1 VAVATVDI
9 QINSQ
14 GAVRSLNQVDV
25 ASRNTQS
32 ALQKLDGV
40 VGSLAASFAAGF
52 AINRVINDVKEL
64 DTNIRRLGTV
74 GVNVAKIN
82 PALSALSDR
91 LGGVA
96 NKAELA
102 AASYQAASAG
112 FSDTAGNIRILEA
125 ATKAATGGLA
135 DNQGVTEVLVK
146 TLNAYGMSGTQ
157 AYQVTDSISKAVELG
172 NQEWSDYV
180 SQLGRVAS
188 MAALSGVSL
197 DEMNAFIAS
206 ATKNGA
212 TAEVAFTGL
221 SAVLTQLLQPTKES
235 QTAAAKLGIQWN
247 LMGLQTK
254 GLGGL
259 MKELAVAIDKDKEA
273 AARMVGP
280 TEAMRGAF
288 AAASKDGKDF
298 RDILGQIGN
307 ASGKTDADFQTMKG
321 SLDNTFKALDT
332 SFKNLSEALGKAFG
346 PTLVITIQDITKGVN
361 GFADAMDAVPQ
372 PVMNA
377 TGELIKLIAQMI
389 LVQKAIQGVIG
400 LHVAFVA
407 ATTAITGSVAASGTA
422 ATGSATAFALY
433 TTNVRTLQAASI
445 ATAGSV
451 SGLSAALL
459 GLAGIG
465 IVTVGINY
473 VITQTGA
480 VLASADAAQKS
491 LAARSQQSL
500 AGQLKGKTVEE
511 RQKMLKITQKNLA
524 NDRKLASTL
533 ALQVRAQDARAESAA
548 EMAAPA
554 DRAKLIE
561 VQARV
566 KTNQAR
572 IKAITSIPLEK
583 PKKPELPPTPALLGE
598 TGGGKTGSGA
608 ANKAANDAARLA
620 EQTKTQLDA
629 AYKLNALA
637 AADLD
642 IQMSMTKEET
652 LQGQFDKAA
661 LERKFKYAD
670 LQKNFKS
677 EQERQ
682 LIASAQ
688 ESEILI
694 ANNKYAKDKKDLLEQ
709 QTKELYSQLD
719 ISGVLDKTLQKRLSG
734 AFMGKSATTGFRTD
748 INLDP
753 SKKAGKIQE
762 YVDKAKTDL
771 ADVQGMVVSLATTV
785 ESSIGSAMSNAISGV
800 IQGTTTV
807 LEAFSSMFKSIGDA
821 FIQMA
826 TQMIAK
832 ALIMKVLGI
841 LGSAAGGNFSANNYS
856 GAFGAGSSTAFN
868 PSTFGGGMSF
878 FADGGYVNGPT
889 NAIIGEGGQS
899 EYVIPASKMSQA
911 MSNYS
916 AGKRGASILG
926 DSTSMGDGSM
936 GSSTGAFTLETVVIN
951 NIEYATV
958 DQVRAMSSAAAKQGA
973 EGGFSRSMS
982 SLRNSRSQRS
992 RLGMR

>member
-1 VAVATVDI
+1 MAVATVDI

-14 GAVRSLNQVDV
+14 GAVRSLNQVGV
-25 ASRNTQS
+25 ASKNTQS

-40 VGSLAASFAAGF
+40 VGSLTASFAAGF
-52 AINRVINDVKEL
+52 AINKIISDVKEL
-64 DTNIRRLGTV
+64 DTNMRRLGTV

-146 TLNAYGMSGTQ
+146 TLNAYGMSGEQ

-259 MKELAVAIDKDKEA
+259 MKELAGAIDRDKEA

-298 RDILGQIGN
+298 QDILGQIGN

-321 SLDNTFKALDT
+321 SLENTFKALDT

-433 TTNVRTLQAASI
+433 TTNARTLQAASI

-451 SGLSAALL
+451 TGLTVALL

-480 VLASADAAQKS
+480 VLGSASAAEKS

-500 AGQLKGKTVEE
+500 AEQLKGKTVEE
-511 RQKMLKITQKNLA
+511 RQKMLKTTQKNLA

-533 ALQVRAQDARAESAA
+533 ALQIRAQDARAVSAE

-583 PKKPELPPTPALLGE
+583 PKKPELPPTP
-598 TGGGKTGSGA
+598 TGVGATGTGTGSQKKGKTDA
-608 ANKAANDAARLA
+608 EKAAEKAADEALRLKNSLGDLSIERDLKQQIA
-620 EQTKTQLDA
+620 GIDEKIFQAGLAKDSATAIRLEGEKKLAQINADILKLENQKLTPQEKQAKTQL
-629 AYKLNALA
+629 L
-637 AADLD
+637 
-642 IQMSMTKEET
+642 IQDRTIAQRDT
-652 LQGQFDKAA
+652 Q
-661 LERKFKYAD
+661 
-670 LQKNFKS
+670 
-677 EQERQ
+677 RQ
-682 LIASAQ
+682 LIANQVQVAQQAEAAIRPMIQENELLQAKIDGTELEYQRRLLIEQILRDNPTLQQKDVEAIVAKNEALKAQLSAAEQ
-688 ESEILI
+688 LKQVYADIGMSIKSGIVSAIQGAVDGTKSLGQVATDILNDI
-694 ANNKYAKDKKDLLEQ
+694 ANQLLNVAVNMA
-709 QTKELYSQLD
+709 LF
-719 ISGVLDKTLQKRLSG
+719 G
-734 AFMGKSATTGFRTD
+734 
-748 INLDP
+748 
-753 SKKAGKIQE
+753 
-762 YVDKAKTDL
+762 
-771 ADVQGMVVSLATTV
+771 
-785 ESSIGSAMSNAISGV
+785 AMS
-800 IQGTTTV
+800 GTGTGGG
-807 LEAFSSMFKSIGDA
+807 L
-821 FIQMA
+821 
-826 TQMIAK
+826 
-832 ALIMKVLGI
+832 
-841 LGSAAGGNFSANNYS
+841 LGSLFKPRALGGSVS
-856 GAFGAGSSTAFN
+856 AGSSYMVGERGPELFTPTHGGSITPNNAL
-868 PSTFGGGMSF
+868 GGGGTSIT
-878 FADGGYVNGPT
+878 VNVDATGSSV
-889 NAIIGEGGQS
+889 Q
-899 EYVIPASKMSQA
+899 
-911 MSNYS
+911 
-916 AGKRGASILG
+916 G
-926 DSTSMGDGSM
+926 DSTQAKQLG
-936 GSSTGAFTLETVVIN
+936 TAV
-951 NIEYATV
+951 
-958 DQVRAMSSAAAKQGA
+958 SAAVQAEIVKQQRP
-973 EGGFSRSMS
+973 GGLLAGTSR
-982 SLRNSRSQRS
+982 
-992 RLGMR
+992 